1 MWFELTKQTFLL
13 ERKER
18 EACSSDRR
26 WGSHQE
32 HAESLSHDAV
42 EEVEGGVSS
51 HHEEVRQEEVFSAAV
66 VEQSVVLAAKQ
77 RLIGILWRARGRVRP
92 QTTSVAQIGCT
103 DCS

>member
-18 EACSSDRR
+18 KACSSDRR
-26 WGSHQE
+26 RRSHQE

-51 HHEEVRQEEVFSAAV
+51 HHEEV
-66 VEQSVVLAAKQ
+66 
-77 RLIGILWRARGRVRP
+77 
-92 QTTSVAQIGCT
+92 
-103 DCS
+103 